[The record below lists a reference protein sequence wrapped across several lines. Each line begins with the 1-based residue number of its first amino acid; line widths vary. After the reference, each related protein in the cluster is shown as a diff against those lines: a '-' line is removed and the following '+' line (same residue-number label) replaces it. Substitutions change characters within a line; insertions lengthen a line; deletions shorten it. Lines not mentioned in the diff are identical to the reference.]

1 MQASIA
7 RGHPEDAVN
16 SNSNKKTLSIVAAVV
31 AEKQFQATTLE
42 IPEKRLPLCGQWNN
56 LHNYKAILEI
66 SIVICAAFLII
77 SLLDQYKSVCHV
89 YKNGSKLRFFVSS
102 VTDLS
107 KTY

>member
-1 MQASIA
+1 LQASIA

-56 LHNYKAILEI
+56 LHNYKAIL
-66 SIVICAAFLII
+66 SR
-77 SLLDQYKSVCHV
+77 
-89 YKNGSKLRFFVSS
+89 N
-102 VTDLS
+102 
-107 KTY
+107 